1 MERNAIRSVDQ
12 KTPVTTNLMGTFKQL
27 DYFKWAKEMDVVSWD
42 NYPSYDTP
50 VSLTAMQHDL
60 MRGLKQQP
68 FMLMEQTPSQQN
80 WQPYN
85 SLKKPGQMRAQSYQ
99 AIAHGADTIQ
109 FFQLRRSVGGCEKFH
124 GAVIAHAGTDN
135 TRVFREVTQLG
146 TELEELGDQIL
157 GTANPADVGILFDWD
172 NYWALEFTSGPHKDL
187 KYVDQIHR
195 HYKFFYEKNI
205 AVDMIPRD
213 ADFSKYKLIVAPV
226 LYMVHQGVKE
236 AQTPSQQN
244 WQPYNSLKK
253 PGQMRA
259 QSYQAIA
266 HGADTIQ
273 FFQLRRSV
281 GGCEKFHGA
290 VIAHAGTDNTR
301 VFREVT
307 QLGTELEELGDQ
319 ILGTANPADVGILF
333 DWDNYWALEFTSG
346 PHKDLKYVDQIHRH
360 YKFFYEKNIA
370 VDMIP
375 RDADF
380 SKYKLI
386 VAPVLYMVHQGVKEA
401 LEAFVKKGGVLVT
414 GFMSG
419 IVGES
424 DNVYLGGY
432 PGPLRD
438 LAGIWVEEIDALAPE
453 QKNSVKFKDGTE
465 FTSTMLCDLIHL
477 EGAESMAD
485 YSSNFYAGTPAVT
498 KNSYG
503 KGNVYYLGT
512 QPEDCAFTR
521 MMDCIVKEA
530 AVKSLVDE
538 RTSLEVTVR
547 KTKENT
553 FYFLINFSKEETVVP
568 QCFAGMQNLL
578 TGETVSRQ
586 EILKPFEVE
595 IIKK

>member
-1 MERNAIRSVDQ
+1 M
-12 KTPVTTNLMGTFKQL
+12 
-27 DYFKWAKEMDVVSWD
+27 
-42 NYPSYDTP
+42 NY
-50 VSLTAMQHDL
+50 
-60 MRGLKQQP
+60 LKQSKHLWIIP
-68 FMLMEQTPSQQN
+68 AYGIFYMISFMLMEQTPSQQN
-80 WQPYN
+80 WQKYN
-85 SLKKPGQMRAQSYQ
+85 SLKRPGQMRAQSYQ
-99 AIAHGADTIQ
+99 TLAHGADTIQ

-124 GAVIAHAGTDN
+124 GAVIAHVGNEN
-135 TRVFREVTQLG
+135 TRVFREVAQLG
-146 TELEELGDQIL
+146 AELESFGDRTLGSRNE
-157 GTANPADVGILFDWD
+157 AEVGLIFDWD
-172 NYWALEFTSGPHKDL
+172 NYWALEYTSGPSEDL

-195 HYKFFYEKNI
+195 HYKFFYEN
-205 AVDMIPRD
+205 
-213 ADFSKYKLIVAPV
+213 
-226 LYMVHQGVKE
+226 
-236 AQTPSQQN
+236 
-244 WQPYNSLKK
+244 
-253 PGQMRA
+253 
-259 QSYQAIA
+259 
-266 HGADTIQ
+266 
-273 FFQLRRSV
+273 
-281 GGCEKFHGA
+281 
-290 VIAHAGTDNTR
+290 
-301 VFREVT
+301 
-307 QLGTELEELGDQ
+307 
-319 ILGTANPADVGILF
+319 
-333 DWDNYWALEFTSG
+333 
-346 PHKDLKYVDQIHRH
+346 
-360 YKFFYEKNIA
+360 NIA

-503 KGNVYYLGT
+503 KGTVYYLGT

-547 KTKENT
+547 KNKENT

>member
-1 MERNAIRSVDQ
+1 
-12 KTPVTTNLMGTFKQL
+12 
-27 DYFKWAKEMDVVSWD
+27 
-42 NYPSYDTP
+42 
-50 VSLTAMQHDL
+50 
-60 MRGLKQQP
+60 
-68 FMLMEQTPSQQN
+68 
-80 WQPYN
+80 
-85 SLKKPGQMRAQSYQ
+85 
-99 AIAHGADTIQ
+99 
-109 FFQLRRSVGGCEKFH
+109 
-124 GAVIAHAGTDN
+124 
-135 TRVFREVTQLG
+135 
-146 TELEELGDQIL
+146 
-157 GTANPADVGILFDWD
+157 
-172 NYWALEFTSGPHKDL
+172 
-187 KYVDQIHR
+187 
-195 HYKFFYEKNI
+195 
-205 AVDMIPRD
+205 
-213 ADFSKYKLIVAPV
+213 
-226 LYMVHQGVKE
+226 
-236 AQTPSQQN
+236 
-244 WQPYNSLKK
+244 
-253 PGQMRA
+253 
-259 QSYQAIA
+259 
-266 HGADTIQ
+266 
-273 FFQLRRSV
+273 
-281 GGCEKFHGA
+281 
-290 VIAHAGTDNTR
+290 
-301 VFREVT
+301 
-307 QLGTELEELGDQ
+307 
-319 ILGTANPADVGILF
+319 
-333 DWDNYWALEFTSG
+333 
-346 PHKDLKYVDQIHRH
+346 
-360 YKFFYEKNIA
+360 
-370 VDMIP
+370 MIP

-485 YSSNFYAGTPAVT
+485 YSSDFYAGTPAVT

-503 KGNVYYLGT
+503 KGTVYYLGT